1 MLAVLDRLT
10 EAAMRDP
17 QALAARVAEAV
28 AAGGEPPSGITLL
41 ACLAMRAP

>member
-17 QALAARVAEAV
+17 QAPAARIAEPVAAGAAHPMAITLLPRLAAR
-28 AAGGEPPSGITLL
+28 
-41 ACLAMRAP
+41 AP